1 MPVWLLPLLLSPIVG
16 SFLGVLVRRLP
27 EGRPVALARS
37 ACDSCG
43 ATLGARD
50 LVPLASYLA
59 LRGRCRHCA
68 KPIGRFHPAIELA
81 ALLVAAI
88 VVLAWSARSRFLSLS
103 DLDAAT
109 WLWSGCVLGWTTL
122 ALAWIDL
129 RWLRLPDLLT
139 LPLLLLG
146 LISCRLLD
154 PDALPAHAAAAALG
168 YLAFTGLAWSYR
180 RLRGRDGLGAGDA
193 KLLAASGAWVG
204 LAALPMLVLIA
215 AVATLVVALPARR
228 AQAQVPIPFGPGL
241 AFSLFAVW
249 LYAAP
254 GH

>member
-1 MPVWLLPLLLSPIVG
+1 MPVWLLPLLLAPIVG

-43 ATLGARD
+43 TPLGARE
-50 LVPLASYLA
+50 LVPLVSYLA

-68 KPIGRFHPAIELA
+68 APIGRFHPAIELA
-81 ALLVAAI
+81 AVLVAAI
-88 VVLAWSARSRFLSLS
+88 VVFAWSMGPPSLSLS
-103 DLDAAT
+103 DQGSAV
-109 WLWSGCVLGWTTL
+109 WLWSGCVLGWITL

-129 RWLRLPDLLT
+129 RWMRLPDLLT

-146 LISCRLLD
+146 LLSCRLLD

-168 YLAFTGLAWSYR
+168 YSSFAALAWSYR
-180 RLRGRDGLGAGDA
+180 RLRGRDGLGPGDA

-204 LAALPMLVLIA
+204 LAALPMLVLLA
-215 AVATLVVALPARR
+215 AVATLVVALPSRR
-228 AQAQVPIPFGPGL
+228 ARAQVPIPFGPGL

-254 GH
+254 GR